1 LDRDGVINRVPPSG
15 HVACPDE
22 FEFLPDAPSACK
34 ILIEKGFEIVVVTNQ
49 GGIARG
55 YYTMDE
61 YLAVNDRMLAM
72 LSAEKIKVLDVFFSP
87 YHPVCDPDYAEF
99 REWRKPAPGMIFE
112 ARKKYGIS
120 LLESIIVGDME
131 SDVET
136 GKNSGIGRIFFI
148 GSEKNAPKKRFSFQV
163 CGSLLEV
170 AESL

>member
-1 LDRDGVINRVPPSG
+1 MFSRKAAFLDRDGVINRVPPSG

-72 LSAEKIKVLDVFFSP
+72 LSAEKIKVLDVFS
-87 YHPVCDPDYAEF
+87 V
-99 REWRKPAPGMIFE
+99 
-112 ARKKYGIS
+112 
-120 LLESIIVGDME
+120 LIILFV
-131 SDVET
+131 T
-136 GKNSGIGRIFFI
+136 LITPNSASGGNRHR
-148 GSEKNAPKKRFSFQV
+148 G
-163 CGSLLEV
+163 
-170 AESL
+170 